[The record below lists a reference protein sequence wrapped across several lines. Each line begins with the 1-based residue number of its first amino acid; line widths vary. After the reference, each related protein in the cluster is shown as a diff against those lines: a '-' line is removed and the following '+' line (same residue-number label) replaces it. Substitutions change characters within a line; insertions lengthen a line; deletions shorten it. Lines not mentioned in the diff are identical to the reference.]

1 MRAVDPIFFVHKVFP
16 WLNGDF
22 RLVPLTRQLKP
33 SNCIK
38 AVVIRFWTPGWFSKG
53 GLISEGKYFDFG
65 PIANKRCQINLL
77 SRKFEYVVNFL
88 VMKFQKHLSW
98 WQNIRETKDT
108 RLQKGVH
115 YLWNGFCC
123 IYNSTYLL
131 ALMD

>member
-53 GLISEGKYFDFG
+53 GLISESG
-65 PIANKRCQINLL
+65 
-77 SRKFEYVVNFL
+77 
-88 VMKFQKHLSW
+88 
-98 WQNIRETKDT
+98 
-108 RLQKGVH
+108 
-115 YLWNGFCC
+115 
-123 IYNSTYLL
+123 L
-131 ALMD
+131 ALDQISNKKVPNYSPDQKI

>member
-53 GLISEGKYFDFG
+53 GLISESKFG
-65 PIANKRCQINLL
+65 FGSNLQQKGAKLL
-77 SRKFEYVVNFL
+77 SWSENLKKLFTFMGGKF
-88 VMKFQKHLSW
+88 KFS
-98 WQNIRETKDT
+98 D
-108 RLQKGVH
+108 
-115 YLWNGFCC
+115 
-123 IYNSTYLL
+123 
-131 ALMD
+131 